1 LHIEGDIFLAAVSAA
16 YPRKDRTIQDLDGL
30 DEDGL
35 GEEFRKEEPLPESTR
50 LEIRHEDHGTVNITM
65 GKETK
70 KTAPKGKK
78 TSKKNTKI
86 AELTDQKIP
95 TEITFSLERA
105 AGVLGAA
112 DPLLEQAI
120 RASHPDEVLR
130 AEGIKLA
137 SERILADGERLCNHA
152 LSLLESKDPEVQKA
166 LVGAGLSRGWL
177 ALTVDALLRLKGHAS
192 QGKQQRH
199 ASAQHKAATT
209 ASLEATV
216 AEGRKRR
223 RLALERLELVV
234 KGRPDLETA
243 LQQNRQSPT
252 NFEELA
258 GQLDGLAT
266 LIEGTLQHTD
276 PLIRTLAQARR
287 LSQEEASALRTGA
300 QLIRES
306 LDTKGPAGTARQKE
320 HQAILD
326 VLDGLCLLL
335 LGEVFRALRTVAELT
350 PKARRP
356 TLYTLRSYYIR
367 AGVSGAEEEA
377 PPAS

>member
-1 LHIEGDIFLAAVSAA
+1 M
-16 YPRKDRTIQDLDGL
+16 
-30 DEDGL
+30 
-35 GEEFRKEEPLPESTR
+35 
-50 LEIRHEDHGTVNITM
+50 NITM